1 MEMYDENDE
10 AIMEE
15 TVYADVAV
23 NDCDT
28 PAARK
33 LSGFAGHSADNC
45 PCPWCRCTS
54 LDINRRSG
62 YEIQGILLIINFQLT
77 SNLLQVYRL
86 CGEERR

>member
-10 AIMEE
+10 NIVEE
-15 TVYADVAV
+15 DVYADAAI

-28 PAARK
+28 PAGRK
-33 LSGFAGHSADNC
+33 LSGLAGHSADNC

-62 YEIQGILLIINFQLT
+62 YEIQGLLFT
-77 SNLLQVYRL
+77 KTL
-86 CGEERR
+86 C